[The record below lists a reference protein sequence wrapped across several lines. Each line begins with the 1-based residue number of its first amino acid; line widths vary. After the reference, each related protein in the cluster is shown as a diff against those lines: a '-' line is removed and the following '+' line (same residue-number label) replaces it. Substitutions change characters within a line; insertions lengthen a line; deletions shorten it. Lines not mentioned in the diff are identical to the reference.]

1 MLIRRKLFLLKLNF
15 EFKYYDSVD
24 FSYGQNLSKI
34 IINPLQK
41 AFPFERMTLSFLCI
55 LFIYFVNQYFIS
67 MLFTT
72 YTQSKYNLHPLNL
85 FNQIN
90 LKQEHINPI
99 DINISQELSLTR
111 LPIKM
116 IKLHRND
123 ENENQNQFTEN
134 SLISSLTRFS
144 KSPRWI

>member
-1 MLIRRKLFLLKLNF
+1 M
-15 EFKYYDSVD
+15 
-24 FSYGQNLSKI
+24 
-34 IINPLQK
+34 
-41 AFPFERMTLSFLCI
+41 
-55 LFIYFVNQYFIS
+55 
-67 MLFTT
+67 
-72 YTQSKYNLHPLNL
+72 NL

-90 LKQEHINPI
+90 LKQEHINPS

-134 SLISSLTRFS
+134 SLISRLTRFS
-144 KSPRWI
+144 KSPR